1 MKKPDITP
9 GQWRVADTGISVL
22 SNQSTTGVVNDGVAE
37 AYSRANARFIA
48 AAPAMAE
55 ALEAALAWEKEV
67 PAPYRDFP
75 FIRAIKAALIAAGYT
90 E

>member
-1 MKKPDITP
+1 MVNIGRGIYVETDSVF
-9 GQWRVADTGISVL
+9 VADMQAKEAADRVTAE
-22 SNQSTTGVVNDGVAE
+22 ND
-37 AYSRANARFIA
+37 ARLIA